1 MPATPK
7 IRPATPV
14 DRDALLDL
22 WIELVEYHRSL
33 DPDYPSALGI
43 REAILEEISRGIQG
57 RNCRLLVAE
66 GGGRLHGFLFA
77 EIEANT
83 GEIAGEPGPC
93 WIHELFV
100 APEWRSRGIASAL
113 LAEADRFFGSRAS
126 GRGAPGGG
134 APGRVVVRVES
145 GNLDGLRFWERRGF
159 FERARILERKS

>member
-22 WIELVEYHRSL
+22 WIELIEYHRSL

-43 REAILEEISRGIQG
+43 REAILEEISRGIG
-57 RNCRLLVAE
+57 ARNCRLLVAE
-66 GGGRLHGFLFA
+66 EDGRLQGFLFA
-77 EIEANT
+77 KIEANS

-100 APEWRSRGIASAL
+100 ASEWRRRGIASAL
-113 LAEADRFFGSRAS
+113 LGEADRFFGSH
-126 GRGAPGGG
+126 

-145 GNLDGLRFWERRGF
+145 GNLDGLRFWERHGF
-159 FERARILERKS
+159 FERARILERKA